1 MLSSW
6 QCPLFIHS
14 EKTPQMT
21 REVFSSVCVIIEA
34 SCVSGIY
41 NIKRIY
47 RMMTSKPHSSYKMQF
62 AVRYPI
68 PSCVQESKYHACPYL
83 LIHSLN
89 KRAFVPLQ
97 IYRELFYLQKQSCQK
112 GLYQTDTSP
121 PPMTPAL
128 RYRPHANRMGVYP
141 NIRIFLLIQSP
152 FIFYHHYSNYIHW
165 IGLCNS
171 HTKVYSVQLHPSF
184 SVFNGGRFLD
194 NDSAFLGQW

>member
-21 REVFSSVCVIIEA
+21 RGGFSSVCVIIEA

-89 KRAFVPLQ
+89 ERAFVPLQ

-128 RYRPHANRMGVYP
+128 RYRPHAKRMGVYP
-141 NIRIFLLIQSP
+141 NIRIFHCTAPFLQVSNPYLFHIRIQKEYATV
-152 FIFYHHYSNYIHW
+152 FLYI
-165 IGLCNS
+165 GN
-171 HTKVYSVQLHPSF
+171 Q
-184 SVFNGGRFLD
+184 N
-194 NDSAFLGQW
+194 